1 MKKDIE
7 GRPDIE
13 LLVNTFYEK
22 VRNNSSIAHFFKDV
36 VNVNW
41 DKHLPNMYNFWEN
54 VLFYSGSYDGNPMR
68 VHKTI
73 NSRHNFSEDDFK
85 VWLELFTS
93 TVDELFEGEKAALAK
108 QRAYSIATVMRL
120 KILYPDNFNSFGT

>member
-7 GRPDIE
+7 SRADIE

-22 VRNNSSIAHFFKDV
+22 VRDSKQISHFFKEV

-41 DKHLPNMYNFWEN
+41 DKHLPIMYNFWEN
-54 VLFYSGSYDGNPMR
+54 VLFYSGTYDGNPMR

-73 NSRHNFSEDDFK
+73 SRRQSFSEDDFSE
-85 VWLELFTS
+85 WISLFKS
-93 TVDELFEGEKAALAK
+93 TVNELFEGEKAELAK
-108 QRAYSIATVMRL
+108 QRAVSIATVMKL
-120 KILYPDNFNSFGT
+120 KIIYPGTFDQQ